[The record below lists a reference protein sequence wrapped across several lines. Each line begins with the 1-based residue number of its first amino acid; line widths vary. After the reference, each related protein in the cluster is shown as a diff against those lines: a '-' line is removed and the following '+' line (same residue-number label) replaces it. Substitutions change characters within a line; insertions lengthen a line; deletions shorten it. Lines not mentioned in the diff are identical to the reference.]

1 MTNQEILT
9 CWWVLD
15 HFGSQYCPKKMGTA
29 PKRHKLSFDVIVTLH
44 VHPKIQQINMR
55 YKILQKDV
63 TLYFL

>member
-15 HFGSQYCPKKMGTA
+15 HFGSQNAQRRWVP
-29 PKRHKLSFDVIVTLH
+29 KLSVDVIVTLH
-44 VHPKIQQINMR
+44 VHHKIQQINMR

-63 TLYFL
+63 IMYNFLDSS